1 MLPEPPAQFKSPKL
15 LRRYL
20 RTDLRP
26 GRPLRYHG
34 PFCYP
39 LREPVAVPF
48 PVLHCYADFKWT
60 GPSEPLVALL
70 AELGA
75 RGWPVD
81 LACMPDD
88 PADSRTLPRFARQQG
103 VRLLDGLHFESWTS
117 PGSIRSDIKRL
128 TQIIEHGEYRLV
140 HCHGTW
146 DQSIVAWALRFMGRP
161 IPLVRT
167 DHGARNYRRSPLNR
181 WFYGPRFCDHLIVLA
196 DRYRAQAVERLG
208 RDPATVSR
216 VRGAVDVEQW
226 RPMDPPAGLRQ
237 SLGLSESD
245 VVIGLV
251 ARVQPNRRFDA
262 LIEAAEIVNRRDP
275 RVKVVVLGRGTD
287 KVKLF
292 DRPVL
297 ERGLEGTVISGGYR
311 RGDFRQ
317 VLATFDAG
325 MLLVPGSD
333 GSCRAALQMAAM
345 GKPMV
350 VAERGVM
357 PEIVIDGETGI
368 VVDDTPE
375 NLAEAMLEMAA
386 DAERR
391 RRWGEAARRRMV
403 EHFSLSRQ
411 ADDVEDVYRRVV
423 EGRGG

>member
-1 MLPEPPAQFKSPKL
+1 VCL
-15 LRRYL
+15 L
-20 RTDLRP
+20 
-26 GRPLRYHG
+26 
-34 PFCYP
+34 
-39 LREPVAVPF
+39 
-48 PVLHCYADFKWT
+48 
-60 GPSEPLVALL
+60 SEL
-70 AELGA
+70 AA

-88 PADSRTLPRFARQQG
+88 PADSRTLPRMARQQG
-103 VRLLDGLHFESWTS
+103 VRVLEGLHFESWPS
-117 PGSIRSDIKRL
+117 LGKNLSDVRRL
-128 TQIIEHGEYRLV
+128 TQLIEGGAYRLV

-146 DQSIVAWALRFMGRP
+146 DQSVVAWALRRLGRP

-167 DHGARNYRRSPLNR
+167 DHGAREYHRSLLDR

-226 RPMDPPAGLRQ
+226 RPTEPPPGLRH
-237 SLGLSESD
+237 SLGLTDGD
-245 VVIGLV
+245 VVVGLV
-251 ARVQPNRRFDA
+251 ARVQPNRRFDV

-275 RVKVVVLGRGTD
+275 RVKIVVLGRGTG
-287 KVKLF
+287 KLKLF

-297 ERGLEGTVISGGYR
+297 EMGLECTVISGGYR

-317 VLATFDAG
+317 VLSVFDAG

-345 GKPMV
+345 GKPLV
-350 VAERGVM
+350 VAQRGVL

-375 NLAEAMLEMAA
+375 NLAEALLEMAR

-391 RRWGEAARRRMV
+391 RRWGQAARRRMV
-403 EHFSLSRQ
+403 EEFSLARQ
-411 ADDVEDVYRRVV
+411 ADAVEDVYRRVV
-423 EGRGG
+423 APQRA